1 MATRPPKRQ
10 RGKKLPKKMA
20 IKKKL
25 LLVSAVKQTQR
36 RSLDPDEIRVRHVD
50 FRVPTSG
57 LLNAGQI
64 VVGDS
69 NHQTASAS
77 STATPTI
84 RFAASTPIRTIG
96 RRVG

>member
-36 RSLDPDEIRVRHVD
+36 RSLDPDEIGVRHVD

-57 LLNAGQI
+57 LLNTGQI

-69 NHQTASAS
+69 NHADGVSILDSNPDDQ
-77 STATPTI
+77 I
-84 RFAASTPIRTIG
+84 RRIDANPNDWP
-96 RRVG
+96 